1 MFIFNFCWEKNAKV
15 IQGEKSYNE
24 PPVPVTWLPPMSP
37 SPSSW
42 QPFSSM
48 ASPLT
53 RLALLEY
60 FEANFR
66 HLITLPKNILAHTSK
81 NKDFTLNITTIP
93 LSYLKVNA
101 CSLIVSNSQSVF
113 RSPMCLA
120 NGFLVSVCSNQG
132 PNTAQLCCIP
142 QCVFQVPP
150 PPSFLCI
157 SFQISFFLVV
167 YVLRMQFCRVA
178 FPTFWTLLMHPLTSL
193 HLALSLSCMLLGWAR
208 ICLFPL

>member
-1 MFIFNFCWEKNAKV
+1 MGGWGALGLAQEPLPGGGRVVPQALCSAFTLQGSSCLFIFNFCWEKNAKV

-37 SPSSW
+37 SPSSR

-66 HLITLPKNILAHTSK
+66 LLITLPENILAHTSK

-142 QCVFQVPP
+142 QCVFQVSPHHLFCA
-150 PPSFLCI
+150 FL
-157 SFQISFFLVV
+157 FK
-167 YVLRMQFCRVA
+167 
-178 FPTFWTLLMHPLTSL
+178 
-193 HLALSLSCMLLGWAR
+193 SLSSLLFM
-208 ICLFPL
+208 C